1 MTKITLSKEDI
12 INIKQLLDSF
22 PDVDDVTISVDN
34 SSGIHEGDK
43 GTNLRTC
50 HPSVVTHN
58 ELDLLRHS
66 FWQSKALLFEPQCTA

>member
-34 SSGIHEGDK
+34 SGGIGPTVNVSFDTELNQHG
-43 GTNLRTC
+43 GTF
-50 HPSVVTHN
+50 SVDITN
-58 ELDLLRHS
+58 YGN
-66 FWQSKALLFEPQCTA
+66 W